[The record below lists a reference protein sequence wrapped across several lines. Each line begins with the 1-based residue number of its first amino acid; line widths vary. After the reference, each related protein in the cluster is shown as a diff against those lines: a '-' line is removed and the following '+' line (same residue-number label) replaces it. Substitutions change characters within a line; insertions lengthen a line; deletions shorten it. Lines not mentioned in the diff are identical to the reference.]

1 MTHLKNWQETKEDT
15 TMKLRDINNVEIRKG
30 DTIVALKEQFYHY
43 YQVDEVQGML
53 FAFGNRSGFD
63 FFPLS
68 QEWIN
73 EKEFKIYKKAELRPE
88 DIELLLSE
96 QVKRIAKICIRYGAK
111 RELNHEE
118 VIEETG
124 QIVEIP
130 HVRFVLNGPINF
142 LYCTFY
148 NSVARFSFICEEEGK
163 VSALEIPK
171 ECYDAYMEWANKG
184 K

>member
-1 MTHLKNWQETKEDT
+1 MTHLKNGQETKEDT
-15 TMKLRDINNVEIRKG
+15 IMELRDINNVEIRKG
-30 DTIVALKEQFYHY
+30 DKIVALKEQFYHY

-53 FAFGNRSGFD
+53 FAYGNRSGFD

-73 EKEFKIYKKAELRPE
+73 EKEFKIYEKAELRPE

-96 QVKRIAKICIRYGAK
+96 QVKRIAKICLLYGK
-111 RELNHEE
+111 ERELAHD
-118 VIEETG
+118 VGVDETG

-130 HVRFVLNGPINF
+130 YVRFVLDEP
-142 LYCTFY
+142 LYTLFYNYY
-148 NSVARFSFICEEEGK
+148 NSVARFSFIYEEEGK
-163 VSALEIPK
+163 VFAAEIPK